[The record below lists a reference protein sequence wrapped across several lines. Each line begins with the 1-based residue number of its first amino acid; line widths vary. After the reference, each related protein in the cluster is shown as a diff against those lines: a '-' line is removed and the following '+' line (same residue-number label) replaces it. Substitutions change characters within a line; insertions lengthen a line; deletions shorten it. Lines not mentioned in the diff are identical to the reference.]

1 MDELSGALVERVGI
15 EAWVDLRDEARAS
28 AGYWAARGEVF
39 AAVSPAGGTGSGA
52 GNSVVGSVDGE
63 ARRTLRRWQVVLR
76 APVAVDLTSR
86 LRWRGDT
93 LAVLSVAKDPRT
105 PDRVTL
111 ACETRTW

>member
-15 EAWVDLRDEARAS
+15 EAWVDLRDEAGAS
-28 AGYWAARGEVF
+28 AGYWAARGEVY
-39 AAVSPAGGTGSGA
+39 AAVSPAGGPGSGGGSSA
-52 GNSVVGSVDGE
+52 VGSILGE
-63 ARRTLRRWQVVLR
+63 ARRAQRRWQVVLR

-86 LRWRGDT
+86 LRWQGAT
-93 LAVLSVAKDPRT
+93 LAVLSVANDPRT